1 MLERSTR
8 YLNNVYISKSAIL
21 LTLMSTWFF
30 FSCKNDIEIINT
42 LTRVSDL
49 PTESI
54 HHVESIYSDSAK
66 IQIRIKAAELK
77 RYGNE
82 SEPYMEFPQGIEVLF
97 YDDQANVSSQLTANF
112 AVYYETQKLWEARDS
127 VVAINVNGELLN
139 TDLLFWDEEKGLIYS
154 TRFVKITTADE
165 VLFGEGLEA
174 NQDFTDWVIKKPK
187 GTIYLEEEF

>member
-1 MLERSTR
+1 M
-8 YLNNVYISKSAIL
+8 V
-21 LTLMSTWFF
+21 STWLF
-30 FSCKNDIEIINT
+30 FSCKNDIEVINT
-42 LTRVSDL
+42 LTRVIDL

-54 HHVESIYSDSAK
+54 YHVESIYSDSAK
-66 IQIRIKAAELK
+66 IQIRIKAAELR
-77 RYGNE
+77 RYGNA

-112 AVYYETQKLWEARDS
+112 AIYHEMQKLWEARDS

-154 TRFVKITTADE
+154 TRFVKITTSDE

-187 GTIYLEEEF
+187 GTFYLEEEF

>member
-1 MLERSTR
+1 MLDRSAHHPLTVC
-8 YLNNVYISKSAIL
+8 NSKSAIL
-21 LTLMSTWFF
+21 LALVSTWLF
-30 FSCKNDIEIINT
+30 FSCRNDIEVINT
-42 LTRVSDL
+42 LTRVTDI
-49 PTESI
+49 PTELI

-66 IQIRIKAAELK
+66 IQIRIKAAELR
-77 RYGNE
+77 RYGNA

-112 AVYYETQKLWEARDS
+112 AIYYEMQKLWEARDS
-127 VVAINVNGELLN
+127 VVAINVHGELLN

-154 TRFVKITTADE
+154 TRFVKITTSDE
-165 VLFGEGLEA
+165 VLFGEGFEA

>member
-1 MLERSTR
+1 
-8 YLNNVYISKSAIL
+8 
-21 LTLMSTWFF
+21 MSTWLF

-42 LTRVSDL
+42 LTRVTDL

-66 IQIRIKAAELK
+66 IQIRIKAAELR
-77 RYGNE
+77 RYGNA
-82 SEPYMEFPQGIEVLF
+82 SEPYMEFPRGIEVLF
-97 YDDQANVSSQLTANF
+97 YDDQAQVSSQLTANF
-112 AVYYETQKLWEARDS
+112 AVYYEMQKLWEARDS

>member
-1 MLERSTR
+1 MLDRTTPPF
-8 YLNNVYISKSAIL
+8 LIVFNSKHAIL
-21 LTLMSTWFF
+21 LTLVSTWLF

-42 LTRVSDL
+42 LTHVTDL

-54 HHVESIYSDSAK
+54 HHVESIYTDSAK
-66 IQIRIKAAELK
+66 IQIRIKAIELN
-77 RYGNE
+77 RYGNA

-97 YDDQANVSSQLTANF
+97 YDDQSNVSSQLTANF
-112 AVYYETQKLWEARDS
+112 AVYYEMQKLWEARDS

-154 TRFVKITTADE
+154 TRFVKITTSDE

>member
-1 MLERSTR
+1 
-8 YLNNVYISKSAIL
+8 
-21 LTLMSTWFF
+21 
-30 FSCKNDIEIINT
+30 
-42 LTRVSDL
+42 
-49 PTESI
+49 
-54 HHVESIYSDSAK
+54 
-66 IQIRIKAAELK
+66 
-77 RYGNE
+77 
-82 SEPYMEFPQGIEVLF
+82 MEFPQGIEVLF

-112 AVYYETQKLWEARDS
+112 AIYYEMQKLWEARDS

-154 TRFVKITTADE
+154 TRFVKITTSDE

>member
-1 MLERSTR
+1 MSDRSTR
-8 YLNNVYISKSAIL
+8 HFPAVFNSKSAIL
-21 LTLMSTWFF
+21 LTLVSTWLF

-42 LTRVSDL
+42 LTQLTDL

-54 HHVESIYSDSAK
+54 HHIESIYTDSAK
-66 IQIRIKAAELK
+66 IQIRIKASELN
-77 RYGNE
+77 RFGNA
-82 SEPYMEFPQGIEVLF
+82 SEPYMEFPKGIEVLF
-97 YDDQANVSSQLTANF
+97 YDDQGKVSSQLTANF
-112 AVYYETQKLWEARDS
+112 AIYYETQQLWEARDS

-154 TRFVKITTADE
+154 TRFVKITTSDE

-187 GTIYLEEEF
+187 GTIYLDEEF